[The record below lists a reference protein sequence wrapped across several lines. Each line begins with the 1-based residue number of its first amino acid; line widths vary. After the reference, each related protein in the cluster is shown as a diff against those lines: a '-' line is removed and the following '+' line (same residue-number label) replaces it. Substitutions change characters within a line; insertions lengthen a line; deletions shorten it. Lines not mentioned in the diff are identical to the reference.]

1 FIPICADSKAVGMV
15 IIMMQAEEMV
25 KEIVQALDG
34 KKGQD
39 IRVLKTGELTT
50 LAEYF
55 ILCSATSSTQIK
67 ALSDACDKRMKDLG
81 EPPHHV
87 EGHRGGTWVL
97 MDFSA
102 VIVHIFNEEARQF
115 YDLEH
120 MWQDAEQTDVS
131 QWL

>member
-1 FIPICADSKAVGMV
+1 
-15 IIMMQAEEMV
+15 MMQAEEMV
-25 KEIVQALDG
+25 KEIVQALDS
-34 KKGQD
+34 KKGQG

-55 ILCSATSSTQIK
+55 VLCSATSSTQIK

-102 VIVHIFNEEARQF
+102 VVVHIFNEEARQF

-131 QWL
+131 QWLS